1 MAGTR
6 RGLLHMSSPTS
17 LLKDVRVLD
26 LTRVWAGPLGTR
38 ILGDFGAEVIK
49 ISDPRVPIDR
59 LSGTNN
65 KLNRNKV
72 NLALRLDHEEGREL
86 FLELVAT
93 SDVVVE
99 NFRPRVMRNFDLTY
113 ERLRKVR
120 PDIVMCSMPGFGT
133 TGEYADYPAFG
144 PSVEAMTGLPS
155 MMGYEGG
162 EPRTSALAFPDPV
175 AGLNATAA
183 IMTALHHRRQTGE
196 GQFIDLALTE
206 GPICQIGEYVAA
218 YSRTGQASRHACRQ
232 LTPGARSLRRVPCG
246 WRRQLGRHLRAV
258 RLGMARAVR
267 ADGQARAGS
276 RSQVQR

>member
-1 MAGTR
+1 MAGIR
-6 RGLLHMSSPTS
+6 SGWLHTPSPTS
-17 LLKDVRVLD
+17 LLSDVRVLD
-26 LTRVWAGPLGTR
+26 LTRVWAGPLATR
-38 ILGDFGAEVIK
+38 ILGDFGADVIR
-49 ISDPRVPIDR
+49 ISDPRVPLDR

-99 NFRPRVMRNFDLTY
+99 NFRPRVMLNFDLTY
-113 ERLRKVR
+113 ERLQEAR

-175 AGLNATAA
+175 AALNSVAA
-183 IMTALHHRRQTGE
+183 INDCTASSETDRRGAVHRLGAHRGA
-196 GQFIDLALTE
+196 DL
-206 GPICQIGEYVAA
+206 PD
-218 YSRTGQASRHACRQ
+218 RRACRGLLAHGTSAFSGRQ
-232 LTPGARSLRRVPCG
+232 LASGTCSVWRVSRNG
-246 WRRQLGRHLRAV
+246 RRQLGGDLCPVRRGVAV
-258 RLGMARAVR
+258 VGAAGGTLGAR
-267 ADGQARAGS
+267 S
-276 RSQVQR
+276 

>member
-1 MAGTR
+1 M
-6 RGLLHMSSPTS
+6 
-17 LLKDVRVLD
+17 LD
-26 LTRVWAGPLGTR
+26 LTWVWAGPLATR
-38 ILGDFGAEVIK
+38 IMGDFGAEVIK
-49 ISDPRVPIDR
+49 ISDPRVPLDR

-72 NLALRLDHEEGREL
+72 NLALRLDREEGRAV

-99 NFRPRVMRNFDLTY
+99 NFRPRVMRDFGLTY
-113 ERLRKVR
+113 ERLREVR

-175 AGLNATAA
+175 AALNSVAA

-206 GPICQIGEYVAA
+206 GPICQIGEHVAA
-218 YSRTGQASRHACRQ
+218 YSRTGHQPPRVATRIRSMLRMACIPRWE
-232 LTPGARSLRRVPCG
+232 TTTG
-246 WRRQLGRHLRAV
+246 WRSASSQMQSG
-258 RLGMARAVR
+258 GSC
-267 ADGQARAGS
+267 AG
-276 RSQVQR
+276 